1 VAVQAFSPAQIVGY
15 VAFVLGLLAFSQSN
29 DRRLKLLNSC
39 QSLVYALHFLLLG
52 NIPAS
57 ATSLVASIR
66 SFLATKTRSYVVMAI
81 LLIVNLASGFAFAH
95 TPAGWIPVA
104 GSFFGTLAIFLL
116 SGIRMRLVLLACTF
130 CWLTNNILSGSIGGT
145 LLETLVALMNTKTI
159 VRIWLRQR
167 RAVAQANFDSL
178 PSVSSSH

>member
-1 VAVQAFSPAQIVGY
+1 MQAFSPAQIVGY
-15 VAFVLGLLAFSQSN
+15 VAFALGLLAFSQRN

-57 ATSLVASIR
+57 ATSMVASIR
-66 SFLATKTRSYVVMAI
+66 SFLATKTRSYIVMSV
-81 LLIVNLASGFAFAH
+81 LLVVNLASGFAFAH
-95 TPAGWIPVA
+95 TPAGWIPVV
-104 GSFFGTLAIFLL
+104 GSLFGTLAIFLL
-116 SGIRMRLVLLACTF
+116 SGINMRLVLLGCTF

-145 LLETLVALMNTKTI
+145 LLEAMVALMNSTTI
-159 VRIWLRQR
+159 VKIWMRQR
-167 RAVAQANFDSL
+167 RSVAQDGFDSL